1 MAKQTADSFPEERE
15 EIILD
20 VLNRQGKV
28 RVTEVC
34 DILSIAPSTARLLL
48 QSMQDKDLLQR
59 THGGAIPVDKPE
71 QPKPTRDF
79 SEIENYEAK
88 LKVAKLAASTIND
101 GDYIAIGS
109 GTTTYLLATLLHGR
123 QDLTIVTDSFPVA
136 NELLHDDGITLYI
149 AGGWIM
155 RRNSSCRGLAAE
167 RFFRELTVD
176 KSYCGAD
183 SINVNI
189 GTSSVDFDPRTETC
203 VSKCGAER
211 YVLVDSSK
219 FNVRPFIDKVMKIE
233 DIHHIITNND
243 LSQKNIDTL
252 KSSGVDVL
260 LAQ

>member
-1 MAKQTADSFPEERE
+1 MAKQTTDSFPEERE

-20 VLNRQGKV
+20 VLQRQGKI

-48 QSMQDKDLLQR
+48 QSMQDKGLLQR

-71 QPKPTRDF
+71 QPKSTRDF

-88 LKVAKLAASTIND
+88 LKVARLAASTIKN

-109 GTTTYLLATLLHGR
+109 GTTTYLLATCLHDR

-155 RRNSSCRGLAAE
+155 KRNSSCGGLSAE
-167 RFFRELTVD
+167 RFFKELTVD

-183 SINVNI
+183 SINVNV

-203 VSKCGAER
+203 VSKCGVQR

-233 DIHHIITNND
+233 DIHHVITND
-243 LSQKNIDTL
+243 DVSKENIDAL
-252 KSSGVDVL
+252 KASGVDVL
-260 LAQ
+260 LA